1 MTNMQA
7 LIGWL
12 VADRA
17 MRREGRRDGCDF
29 RLRTLPKEEIHLWVK
44 EIDNSRA
51 VRLVDKKDWW
61 RSLGMACSVI
71 MASVL
76 LIALLLP
83 SAHGLLASKRMQDL
97 ELRRQTL
104 VNQLRELRAREARLT
119 RPENLR
125 EWARDRF
132 VDPPASQVVYAPP
145 ARATVASLR
154 TE

>member
-1 MTNMQA
+1 MTSLAA
-7 LIGWL
+7 LIDWL

-17 MRREGRRDGCDF
+17 AGRRRREGDF
-29 RLRTLPKEEIHLWVK
+29 RLRALPKEEIHLWVK

-51 VRLVDKKDWW
+51 IRLVDKKDWW
-61 RSLGMACSVI
+61 RSLGMACGVM

-83 SAHGLLASKRMQDL
+83 SAYGLLASKRMQDL
-97 ELRRQTL
+97 ESHRQAL
-104 VNQLRELRAREARLT
+104 VNQLRELRVREARLT

-125 EWARDRF
+125 QWAGDRF
-132 VDPPASQVVYAPP
+132 IDPPASSVVYAPP
-145 ARATVASLR
+145 ARGTVASLR